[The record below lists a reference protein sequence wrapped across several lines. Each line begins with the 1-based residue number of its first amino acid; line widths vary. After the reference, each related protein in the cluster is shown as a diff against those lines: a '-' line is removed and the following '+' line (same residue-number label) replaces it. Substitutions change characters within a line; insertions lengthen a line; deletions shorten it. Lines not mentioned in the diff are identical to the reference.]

1 MYFGSIG
8 CQYSEQAF
16 GEFAEDAMR
25 CSDCVDLFAR
35 SLFGKAA
42 IAKGPTAARTVPD
55 ALLFRILML
64 AGLYS

>member
-1 MYFGSIG
+1 MLKKQSAGI
-8 CQYSEQAF
+8 
-16 GEFAEDAMR
+16 
-25 CSDCVDLFAR
+25 DCVDLFAR

-55 ALLFRILML
+55 ALLCRILML

>member
-1 MYFGSIG
+1 
-8 CQYSEQAF
+8 
-16 GEFAEDAMR
+16 
-25 CSDCVDLFAR
+25 
-35 SLFGKAA
+35 LFGKAA